1 MKVQTK
7 KPEAGMEIEHSK
19 PTSPIYD
26 CPSASRILRG
36 KRKTLGHCFLRGMRR
51 ILRTL
56 KT

>member
-19 PTSPIYD
+19 PTSPTYNGH
-26 CPSASRILRG
+26 SASRILRG
-36 KRKTLGHCFLRGMRR
+36 KRKTLGHCFLSGIRR